1 MMTLVFL
8 ANVEL
13 LEVFCMNELQSG
25 IEKSAQVALMY
36 CKALNLFNEQ
46 IVLETLLRN
55 FYAKQIVFRCF

>member
-1 MMTLVFL
+1 
-8 ANVEL
+8 
-13 LEVFCMNELQSG
+13 MNELQSG